1 MSKSSSQY
9 VLNGLNTTFT
19 DAAGDDAGASFV
31 NAAAGLITAGVAE
44 DVAEAAAAAAAS
56 LLSYSTAHACH
67 DLPAVSGAKST
78 DVAAVPN
85 EKTEGALVVEVA
97 MRNEANSR
105 GGGSCSGMQERCIGR
120 RWCSGRRPRSS
131 AGLG

>member
-1 MSKSSSQY
+1 MRRFAGGDPAGGGGTLSKSSSQY

-19 DAAGDDAGASFV
+19 DAAGDVAGASFV

-44 DVAEAAAAAAAS
+44 GVAEAAAAAAAS

-85 EKTEGALVVEVA
+85 EKTEGAVVVEVA
-97 MRNEANSR
+97 MPESKRT
-105 GGGSCSGMQERCIGR
+105 
-120 RWCSGRRPRSS
+120 
-131 AGLG
+131 AGAEGPAVV